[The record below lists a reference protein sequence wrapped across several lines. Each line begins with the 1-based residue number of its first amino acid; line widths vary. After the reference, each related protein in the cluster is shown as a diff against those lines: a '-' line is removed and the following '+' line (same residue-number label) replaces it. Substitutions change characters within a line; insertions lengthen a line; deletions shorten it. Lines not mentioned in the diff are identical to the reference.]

1 MSISISFMALS
12 KALAP
17 IRKGLSERS
26 AGFPCFRS
34 VQPNYPSGF
43 FSGSTVIGYGWGTS
57 LVMAEPGRAVITAAT
72 ILIDSDC
79 SASSAT

>member
-17 IRKGLSERS
+17 VRKGLSERS

-34 VQPNYPSGF
+34 VQPNYLSGF
-43 FSGSTVIGYGWGTS
+43 FSGPTVIG
-57 LVMAEPGRAVITAAT
+57 
-72 ILIDSDC
+72 
-79 SASSAT
+79 